1 MAAAGVQRL
10 AEAWAQAQLA
20 HDAGTISPVQ
30 WKAIFAVQRLA
41 FRESPDLLWH
51 IVLEVVRTDPP
62 LEVQEILAAGPLED
76 LIQDFGAE
84 MVDRIA
90 SEAASNPAFANLLPR
105 VWIPKSDDPITRR
118 YIELGCD
125 VVAV

>member
-10 AEAWAQAQLA
+10 AEAWARAQLA
-20 HDAGTISPVQ
+20 HDAGTTSPEQ

-41 FRESPDLLWH
+41 SRESPDLLWQV
-51 IVLEVVRTDPP
+51 VLEVLCTDPP

-76 LIQDFGAE
+76 LIENFGAE

-90 SEAASNPAFANLLPR
+90 SEAARNPVFADLLPR